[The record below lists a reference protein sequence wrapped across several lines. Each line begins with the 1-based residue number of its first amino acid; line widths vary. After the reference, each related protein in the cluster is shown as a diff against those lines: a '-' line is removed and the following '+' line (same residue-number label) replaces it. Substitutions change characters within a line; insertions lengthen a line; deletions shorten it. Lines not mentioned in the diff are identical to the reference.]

1 VEVPV
6 PDKRTAAGDL
16 AGGLSV
22 AMVSIP
28 EGMAYA
34 LIAGV
39 DPIYGLYAG
48 MLTVIIGSLF
58 SSTKL
63 MVITLT
69 NAIALIVADSLGLL
83 GDDIARG
90 IATLTLLIG
99 LIQFLLGILKLGSLV
114 RFISNEVMAG
124 FIAAVATIIIL
135 GQIEELV
142 GYQGHI
148 EVGGQISGRIY
159 EGIVILVTPWHW
171 DPATAAMGFLTI
183 GVLLGLKRTKLEKF
197 ADFLVVA
204 IIGVVVVLLG
214 LGSVLIVQD
223 ISNIPNELPSL
234 VAPDYTLIPGLAPA
248 ALAIAIVA
256 LIEAAGISSA
266 FPNPDKSKTDT
277 SRNFTA
283 HGLANLAGSLIAALP
298 GGGSMSRTAINL
310 DAGSL
315 TRFGGVFA
323 GAIVILAVALFGPVF
338 EYIPMTALAGLL
350 IVIGVGILRKEIPKM
365 VEAWH
370 SSKAYSVSMIATYVI
385 AVGYSLEVAVFVG
398 VALSLI
404 LYVYF
409 SARDV
414 KLVLLEPLG
423 DGLFEAR
430 PVPKEIPSNEVTVLQ
445 SRGSMYFAAVH
456 TLQDE
461 LPSWEKSR
469 HAVIILN
476 MYGRG
481 MVSTNLIDLV
491 RSMHEEMMEK
501 DIKLMLSDVAE
512 TIMGQFERTGVLDEL
527 GREYVFPA
535 RDVMGASI
543 TEALEVANAWLEEE
557 TAGDNRFDSEE

>member
-1 VEVPV
+1 MEVPT
-6 PDKRTAAGDL
+6 PDKKTVAGDL

-48 MLTVIIGSLF
+48 MLTVIVGSLF
-58 SSTKL
+58 ASTKL

-69 NAIALIVADSLGLL
+69 NAIALIVADNLGFL

-99 LIQFLLGILKLGSLV
+99 LIQFLMGILKLGRLV

-124 FIAAVATIIIL
+124 FIAAVATIIIF

-142 GYQGHI
+142 GYQGHVSV
-148 EVGGQISGRIY
+148 EGPVSGRIV
-159 EGIVILVTPWHW
+159 EGIVVLVTPWEW
-171 DPATAAMGFLTI
+171 DPATAVMGFLTI
-183 GVLLGLKRTKLEKF
+183 GVLLALKRTKLEKF

-204 IIGVVVVLLG
+204 IIAVVVGVLSLTT
-214 LGSVLIVQD
+214 VLIVKD
-223 ISNIPNELPSL
+223 ISAIPNELPAL

-256 LIEAAGISSA
+256 IIESAGISSA
-266 FPNPDKSKTDT
+266 FPNPDKSKTDM

-283 HGLANLAGSLIAALP
+283 HGLGNLAGSLIAALP

-315 TRFGGVFA
+315 TRFGGVLA
-323 GAIVILAVALFGPVF
+323 GVIVILSIALFGPVF
-338 EYIPMTALAGLL
+338 EFIPMAALAGLL

-365 VEAWH
+365 IEAWH
-370 SSKAYSVSMIATYVI
+370 TSKAYSASMIATYVI
-385 AVGYSLEVAVFVG
+385 AVMHSLEVAVFVG
-398 VALSLI
+398 VALSI
-404 LYVYF
+404 TLYVYF

-423 DGLFEAR
+423 DGLFVAR
-430 PVPKEIPSNEVTVLQ
+430 PLPEEFPSDEVTVIQ

-456 TLQDE
+456 TLHDQI
-461 LPSWEKSR
+461 PSWENTR

-476 MYGRG
+476 LYGRS

-491 RSMHEEMMEK
+491 QSMNQDLLEQ
-501 DIKLMLSDVAE
+501 DIKLMLSDVIPA
-512 TIMGQFERTGVLDEL
+512 IMEQFERTGLLDEL

-535 RDVMGASI
+535 RDVIGASI
-543 TEALEVANAWLEEE
+543 TEALEVADAWLEEE
-557 TAGDNRFDSEE
+557 NGEDTRSESED

>member
-1 VEVPV
+1 
-6 PDKRTAAGDL
+6 
-16 AGGLSV
+16 
-22 AMVSIP
+22 MVSIP

-48 MLTVIIGSLF
+48 MLTVLVGSLF
-58 SSTKL
+58 ASTKL

-69 NAIALIVADSLGLL
+69 NAIALIVADNLGFL
-83 GDDIARG
+83 GDDMVRG

-99 LIQFLLGILKLGSLV
+99 LIQFLLGSLKLGSLV

-124 FIAAVATIIIL
+124 FIAAVATIIIF
-135 GQIEELV
+135 GQIEVLV
-142 GYQGHI
+142 GYQGNF
-148 EVGGQISGRIY
+148 EVGGTISGRIV
-159 EGIVILVTPWHW
+159 EGIAILVTPWNW
-171 DPATAAMGFLTI
+171 DPTTAAMGFLTI
-183 GVLLGLKRTKLEKF
+183 GVLLGLKRTKLGRF

-204 IIGVVVVLLG
+204 IIAVVVGVLSLE
-214 LGSVLIVQD
+214 SVEIVQD
-223 ISNIPNELPSL
+223 ISAIPNELPTL

-248 ALAIAIVA
+248 AIAIAIVA
-256 LIEAAGISSA
+256 LIESAGISAA
-266 FPNPDKSKTDT
+266 FPNPDKSKFDS

-283 HGLANLAGSLIAALP
+283 HGLGNLAGSLIAALP
-298 GGGSMSRTAINL
+298 GGGSMSRTAINQ

-323 GAIVILAVALFGPVF
+323 GVIVILSVALFGPVF

-350 IVIGVGILRKEIPKM
+350 IVIGVGLLRKEIPKM

-370 SSKAYSVSMIATYVI
+370 TSKAYSASMIATYVI
-385 AVGYSLEVAVFVG
+385 AVMYSLELAVFVG

-414 KLVLLEPLG
+414 KLVVLEPLG
-423 DGLFEAR
+423 GGLFVAR
-430 PVPKEIPSNEVTVLQ
+430 PVPEEFPSDEVTVIQ

-461 LPSWEKSR
+461 LPSWENTH
-469 HAVIILN
+469 HAVVILN
-476 MYGRG
+476 MYGRS

-491 RSMHEEMMEK
+491 LSMHKDMQEK
-501 DIKLMLSDVAE
+501 DIQLILSDVADS
-512 TIMGQFERTGVLDEL
+512 IMEQFDRTGLIDEL
-527 GREYVFPA
+527 GRENVVPA
-535 RDVMGASI
+535 RDVFGASI
-543 TEALEVANAWLEEE
+543 VEALEVANAWLEEDRGE
-557 TAGDNRFDSEE
+557 Q

>member
-1 VEVPV
+1 MRGVEIPV
-6 PDKRTAAGDL
+6 PNKTTAAGDL

-39 DPIYGLYAG
+39 NPIYGLYAG
-48 MLTVIIGSLF
+48 MLTVIVGSLF

-63 MVITLT
+63 MIITLT
-69 NAIALIVADSLGLL
+69 NAIALIVADNLGFL
-83 GDDIARG
+83 GDDIVRG

-99 LIQFLLGILKLGSLV
+99 LIQFLLGILKLGTLV

-124 FIAAVATIIIL
+124 FIAAVATIIIF

-142 GYQGHI
+142 GYQGNVD
-148 EVGGQISGRIY
+148 VGGQLSGRIV
-159 EGIVILVTPWHW
+159 EGIVIIVTPWHW
-171 DPATAAMGFLTI
+171 DPATATMGFLTI
-183 GVLLGLKRTKLEKF
+183 GVLLALKRTKLERF
-197 ADFLVVA
+197 ADFSVVA
-204 IIGVVVVLLG
+204 IIAVVVGVLS
-214 LGSVLIVQD
+214 LGSVMIVQD
-223 ISNIPNELPSL
+223 ISVIPNELPSL

-256 LIEAAGISSA
+256 LIESAGISSA
-266 FPNPDKSKTDT
+266 FPNPDKSKIDS

-315 TRFGGVFA
+315 TRFGGVLA
-323 GAIVILAVALFGPVF
+323 GAIVILSVALFGPVF
-338 EYIPMTALAGLL
+338 EFIPMTALAGLL
-350 IVIGVGILRKEIPKM
+350 IVIGLGILRKEVPKM
-365 VEAWH
+365 IEAWH
-370 SSKAYSVSMIATYVI
+370 ASKAYSASMIATYVI
-385 AVGYSLEVAVFVG
+385 AVGYSLEMAVFVG
-398 VALSLI
+398 VVLSLT

-414 KLVLLEPLG
+414 KLVMLEPLG
-423 DGLFEAR
+423 DGIFEAR
-430 PVPKEIPSNEVTVLQ
+430 PVPEEFPSDEVTLIQ

-456 TLQDE
+456 TLQDQ
-461 LPSWEKSR
+461 LPSWENTR

-476 MYGRG
+476 MYGRS
-481 MVSTNLIDLV
+481 MVGTNLIDLV
-491 RSMHEEMMEK
+491 LSMHRDMLEK
-501 DIKLMLSDVAE
+501 DIKLMLSDVVPA
-512 TIMGQFERTGVLDEL
+512 IMVQFERTGLLDEL

-535 RDVMGASI
+535 RDVIGASI
-543 TEALEVANAWLEEE
+543 TEALEVASAWLEEDRDE
-557 TAGDNRFDSEE
+557 Q